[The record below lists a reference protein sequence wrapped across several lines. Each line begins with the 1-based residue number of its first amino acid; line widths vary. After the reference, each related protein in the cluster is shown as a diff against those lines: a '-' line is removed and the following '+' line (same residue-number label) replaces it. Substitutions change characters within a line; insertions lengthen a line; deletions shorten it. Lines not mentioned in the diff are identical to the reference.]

1 MLTGTDALGGKRSA
15 WVSTP
20 FRWTFS
26 ALTVSMVGS
35 QVSLLA
41 IPLLAAVTLD
51 ASATEMGL
59 LAGAGQLPTFA
70 LGLAAGVWVDRVRR
84 KRRLMIAMDIVRALL
99 LVGIPAGTAAGVLT
113 VPLLCVVVFLVGTAT
128 TVHEFAQNAFV
139 PAVVPKPLLL
149 DANAKLHVS
158 YSVGESAGPGLGGL
172 LIQLATAPAAVLLDA
187 ASYLL
192 SAGLIGRARER
203 PQPRTT
209 EPAHP
214 LGEAVAGLRALLADK
229 LLGPWATWGALSV
242 VVMGGF
248 EAQYLLFAVRDLAL
262 SPGWIGFV
270 AACAGLGAVP
280 AAALITR
287 IERRFPVGKT
297 IVGGLMVYFV
307 LLLAVPAARGG
318 AVAIIATLA
327 LAKILQTIAF
337 TVSNVQ
343 QWSLRQ
349 LTTGHD
355 LLGRVSAGNRFLI
368 GTAETAGALASGP
381 AVQLLGMRSFLTT
394 CGLLGVAAL
403 LPLVGRPLWRLR
415 HLPLADVGGQVV
427 AAENGTQVS

>member
-1 MLTGTDALGGKRSA
+1 VLTPNESLDGKASA
-15 WVSTP
+15 WVSKP
-20 FRWTFS
+20 FRWTFG

-84 KRRLMIAMDIVRALL
+84 KRLLMITMDVVRAVL
-99 LVGIPAGTAAGVLT
+99 LVSIPAGTAAGVLT

-128 TVHEFAQNAFV
+128 VVHEFAQNAFV

-158 YSVGESAGPGLGGL
+158 YSVGDSAGPGLGGV
-172 LIQLATAPAAVLLDA
+172 LIQLVTAPVAVLVDA
-187 ASYLL
+187 ATYVL
-192 SAGLIGRARER
+192 SAGLIGRARE
-203 PQPRTT
+203 QSKPRTT
-209 EPAHP
+209 GPARP
-214 LGEAVAGLRALLADK
+214 LEEAIEGLRVLLADN

-242 VVMGGF
+242 VLMGGF

-280 AAALITR
+280 AAVLITR

-318 AVAIIATLA
+318 SAAIIATLA

-337 TVSNVQ
+337 TISNVQ

-349 LTTGHD
+349 LTTGRD

-368 GTAETAGALASGP
+368 GSAETAGALASGP
-381 AVQLLGMRSFLTT
+381 VVQLLGMRSFLTT
-394 CGLLGVAAL
+394 CGLLGFAVL
-403 LPLVGRPLWRLR
+403 LPLIGKPLWHLR
-415 HLPLADVGGQVV
+415 HLPL
-427 AAENGTQVS
+427 